1 MKNNNIKE
9 KYDLFKLYLSIIP
22 IFLLIACLIPDS
34 TYGHSFTTDESVLY
48 LTLVDKL
55 KAHAK
60 LIEQFIL
67 ENNYESAI
75 QHSKLLKQIYTK
87 EINDET
93 EEKNKR
99 ISNEISSFINAF
111 SSLRSDNMNQS
122 QITNTV
128 QDFEAVLDE
137 SISVRISED
146 VLNNSTIQALR
157 LATLVNDIN

>member
-1 MKNNNIKE
+1 MIK
-9 KYDLFKLYLSIIP
+9 KVALL
-22 IFLLIACLIPDS
+22 FLLILVMPIINS
-34 TYGHSFTTDESVLY
+34 EIYGHSFTTDESVLY

-87 EINDET
+87 EINDEI

-137 SISVRISED
+137 SISVRI
-146 VLNNSTIQALR
+146 LKMF
-157 LATLVNDIN
+157 